1 MLNQC
6 TEAVEQC
13 MKFLPLG
20 FPGGDYFLREL
31 YSTWH
36 VPSFGGEFRIT
47 LLTF

>member
-1 MLNQC
+1 MYE
-6 TEAVEQC
+6 T
-13 MKFLPLG
+13 LG

-36 VPSFGGEFRIT
+36 VPSFGGKFRIT